1 MMVRWLL
8 AAMVGTIALV
18 ALLGPPAAIASS
30 AQISVTPVQ
39 PIPGER
45 VTVRGS
51 GFCPAPCSAVTVKVD
66 GSVAAGG
73 VAVAPD
79 GTFKVAVGLTPVAG
93 NSTIVA
99 SQTDGSGAVRDA
111 TAIVHV
117 VPNDQ
122 TGPTPTPPPAGTPHP
137 PTASPPRPTAS
148 PPRPTTDTTPPTASA
163 TVAPSASSTV
173 APSPSASVSPSPDVA
188 LLSSPTSSSG
198 SSDGPPWAVIALIGV
213 IAVVAGGT
221 AIWLRWRRPVAS

>member
-122 TGPTPTPPPAGTPHP
+122 TGPTPTPPPAGTDGRSGE
-137 PTASPPRPTAS
+137 TG
-148 PPRPTTDTTPPTASA
+148 TPWWMI
-163 TVAPSASSTV
+163 V
-173 APSPSASVSPSPDVA
+173 
-188 LLSSPTSSSG
+188 LS
-198 SSDGPPWAVIALIGV
+198 IL
-213 IAVVAGGT
+213 IAVAAG
-221 AIWLRWRRPVAS
+221 AALMWLRGRRLRAG